1 MTSSSPKNEVNC
13 SCDLGICWSTTIP
26 SGLKTTTFPSAFGL
40 VSLSKSGSKIII
52 RIAATTNKK
61 IENQDQS
68 EQSSNDPES
77 IQHENMRHEDTEH
90 KNMQH
95 QQDQNKENS

>member
-1 MTSSSPKNEVNC
+1 MTSSSPKNEVNW

-40 VSLSKSGSKIII
+40 VSLSKSGSKMLI

-61 IENQDQS
+61 IEVAKVKRIAFQKKSLPQVS
-68 EQSSNDPES
+68 HSQ
-77 IQHENMRHEDTEH
+77 R
-90 KNMQH
+90 
-95 QQDQNKENS
+95 